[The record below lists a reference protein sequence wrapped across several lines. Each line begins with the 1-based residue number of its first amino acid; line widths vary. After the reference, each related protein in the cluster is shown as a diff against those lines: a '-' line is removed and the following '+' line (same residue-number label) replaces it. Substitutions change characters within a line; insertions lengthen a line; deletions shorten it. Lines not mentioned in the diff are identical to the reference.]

1 MCGIAGDLIFHN
13 ATVPKVD
20 WEKISSMM
28 ARRGPDDEG
37 IWSDEGRCTLVFRR
51 LAIIDLSCNGHQPM
65 TACNGRFVVVFNGEI
80 YNYKDLRKRLESQGV
95 QFRSNSDTEVV
106 LYALIEWGIEALD
119 AFNGMFALGFYD
131 KAEKRLLLARDHAG
145 IKPLYYL
152 THSKGVVFASQYNQL
167 LAHPLSQNLSVSQE
181 ALGLY
186 LRLAYIPAPYALL
199 QNSHMLEPGTW
210 IQFTGMGHIQQG
222 QYFNFPRC
230 EAPSLKGEE
239 ALEAVDTV
247 IAEAVKRQLI
257 SDVPV
262 GAFLSGG
269 IDSPLVVANMKSAGT
284 NTIRTFTIGTG
295 EEATDESSDAMRY
308 ARELGVEQVIER
320 VKPDTALNLVDKV
333 IDACGEPFGDY
344 SIFPTMMVSHLASQD
359 FKVMLSGDGGDELFW
374 GYPRFGSVIQTAKY
388 FRQPFLWRLVR
399 KGIKRIAGLQD
410 YSPDLSGCSLGEY
423 HRAKLTH
430 LPKNWLGRVW
440 PSLPSWPSDVTA
452 FGYTCGELN
461 HVAQW
466 SRWSEFVG
474 HLPYVLKKVDRAS
487 MYHSL
492 EVRVPLL
499 DREVINVATQLDW
512 RECFN
517 LSQGI
522 GKLPLRHA
530 LGRHTTFQS
539 RTKRGFEVPM
549 GSWLRTSLRERVEE
563 TLMKRDEILGLGI
576 ERKALRELF
585 NLHLAG
591 ERDYAWGLWPIL
603 SLALWVDK
611 YYHS

>member
-1 MCGIAGDLIFHN
+1 MCGVAGELRFN
-13 ATVPKVD
+13 SETEPKAD
-20 WEKISSMM
+20 WTKISSMM

-51 LAIIDLSCNGHQPM
+51 LAIIDLSLNGHQPM
-65 TACNGRFVVVFNGEI
+65 AVCNGRFVLVFNGEV
-80 YNYKDLRKRLESQGV
+80 YNFKDLRKRLESLGV

-106 LYALIEWGIEALD
+106 LYALIEWGIAALD

-152 THSKGVVFASQYNQL
+152 IRPQGVVFASQFNQL
-167 LAHPLSQNLSVSQE
+167 LAHPLSRNLGVSQE

-199 QNSHMLEPGTW
+199 QDSHMLEPGTW
-210 IQFTGMGHIQQG
+210 IQFTEKGHVQQG
-222 QYFNFPRC
+222 QFFSMPRC
-230 EAPSLKGEE
+230 ETPSLKGAE
-239 ALEAVDTV
+239 AIEAVDGV

-269 IDSPLVVANMKSAGT
+269 IDSPLVVAKMKSAGT
-284 NTIRTFTIGTG
+284 GTIRTFTIGTG
-295 EEATDESSDAMRY
+295 EEATDESTDAMRY
-308 ARELGVEQVIER
+308 ARELGVEQTVEH
-320 VKPDTALNLVDKV
+320 VKPDTALDLIDNV

-344 SIFPTMMVSHLASQD
+344 SMFPTMMVSHLASRD
-359 FKVMLSGDGGDELFW
+359 YKVMLSGDGGDELFW
-374 GYPRFGSVIQTAKY
+374 GYPRFGSLIKMAKDS
-388 FRQPFLWRLVR
+388 RLPRWWRLARRGYQKVL
-399 KGIKRIAGLQD
+399 GLPYQ
-410 YSPDLSGCSLGEY
+410 SPYLPACSLGEL
-423 HRAKLTH
+423 HRTKLTH
-430 LPKNWLGRVW
+430 LPELWLRRVF
-440 PSLPSWPSDVTA
+440 PALPSWPSEYA
-452 FGYTCGELN
+452 PFAYTRREPN
-461 HVAQW
+461 EVAQW

-474 HLPYVLKKVDRAS
+474 HLPYVLLKVDRAS

-499 DREVINVATQLDW
+499 DREVINVATQIDW
-512 RECFN
+512 RECFDV
-517 LSQGI
+517 SRKI

-530 LGRHTTFQS
+530 LARHTTYQS

-549 GSWLRTSLRERVEE
+549 GSWLRTSLRERFEE
-563 TLMKRDEILGLGI
+563 SLLKRDEILGLEI

-585 NLHLAG
+585 TLHLKG
-591 ERDYAWGLWPIL
+591 ERDYAWGLWPL
-603 SLALWVDK
+603 FSLALWADK
-611 YYHS
+611 YYH